1 MMKKKEREE
10 AQKVLKEV
18 NVAGVQRFITILKT
32 LGKIIV
38 TPFVLAGIIILV
50 LVIIFMFGPFLK
62 MQPREIRGYLTQ
74 IYQGEK
80 FTIKEKDID
89 KKDNGLYVLSP
100 KSNKEITFYAY
111 KNGNE
116 ITEDYSA
123 KRLKY
128 HVENY
133 PNQDILQ
140 EFTISEGTKEKYGV
154 SFLEYQVCL
163 DITSYTE
170 IEEATKKVYDIIQYI
185 SNEDKRMYE
194 YIAVRKNN
202 FYSSLHCNQ
211 EETYEE
217 YLYRTQYEYIDFFK
231 NQNMTDIPE
240 EEINRIWK
248 PKELTISIN
257 QQELNPDDYNQ
268 YVKAAYDLK
277 RQEYIINLL
286 SIIPKVQTIEILKRN
301 WQSNVIEEIQY
312 HDQKY
317 KIYYEQERKGNKIP
331 NQCTISQ
338 LKEIFNAEVK
348 YDFLNEKIMI
358 EIN

>member
-32 LGKIIV
+32 LGKIIA

-202 FYSSLHCNQ
+202 FYSSLRCNQ

-257 QQELNPDDYNQ
+257 QQEINPDDYNQ

-277 RQEYIINLL
+277 RQEYVINLL

-348 YDFLNEKIMI
+348 YDFPNEKIMI

>member
-1 MMKKKEREE
+1 MKKKEREE

-18 NVAGVQRFITILKT
+18 NVVGVQRFITLLKA
-32 LGKIIV
+32 LGRIIA
-38 TPFVLAGIIILV
+38 TPFVLAGIIIL
-50 LVIIFMFGPFLK
+50 IIAIFLMVWPFLQA
-62 MQPREIRGYLTQ
+62 QPRDLKGYLTE
-74 IYQGEK
+74 IYHGEK
-80 FTIKEKDID
+80 FAIKEKEID
-89 KKDNGLYVLSP
+89 EKDNGFYILSP
-100 KSNKEITFYAY
+100 KSNKEIIFSAY

-133 PNQDILQ
+133 PYQDILQ
-140 EFTISEGTKEKYGV
+140 DFTISEGTKEKYGV
-154 SFLEYQVCL
+154 SFLEYQVCI
-163 DITSYTE
+163 DITSYAE
-170 IEEATKKVYDIIQYI
+170 IEEATKEVYDIIQYI

-248 PKELTISIN
+248 PKELTVSIN

-277 RQEYIINLL
+277 RQEYVINLL

-348 YDFLNEKIMI
+348 YDFPNEKLII